1 MMGPHHAA
9 CGAAAWVLL
18 AGKATIPLGPL
29 AGVGLLGTGSALV
42 LPEAIPLG
50 FGLLG
55 EIADLG
61 VLTGA
66 IVAAGAALLPDAD
79 HRHASIAH
87 SLPPVSEG
95 LCILLGK
102 LAGGHRNGTHS
113 LLGLAAF
120 TVLAWLL
127 SLLAMPTT
135 TGTVQVG
142 AGLGTVLLASFAVKA
157 LTFMPDRARKVPWLL
172 AVPLGA
178 LVALGSG
185 DQGSW
190 FVLAVA
196 LGVAVHIA
204 GDMLTDGGCNPFWP
218 LKLRPPRSLPRTP
231 LTRAL
236 WSSGG
241 RMKLPVLGPTGS
253 RREWAVA
260 LMVSLVAV
268 AGMVAALGGVVTGVL
283 ADDVQLLA
291 RW

>member
-9 CGAAAWVLL
+9 CGAAGWVLI
-18 AGKATIPLGPL
+18 AADYAVPLGPL
-29 AGVGLLGTGSALV
+29 AGVGLLGTSSAVV

-50 FGLLG
+50 FGLLPG
-55 EIADLG
+55 ITDLG
-61 VLTGA
+61 ILTGA

-79 HRHASIAH
+79 HRSASIAH
-87 SLPPVSEG
+87 SLPPVSEWICAAVG
-95 LCILLGK
+95 RV
-102 LAGGHRNGTHS
+102 AGGHRNGTHS

-120 TVLAWLL
+120 TLIAWLL

-157 LTFMPDRARKVPWLL
+157 LKFMPDRARKVPWLV

-178 LVALGSG
+178 LAAFGSG
-185 DQGSW
+185 DQGFW

-218 LKLRPPRSLPRTP
+218 LKLRPPSTLPRTP

-260 LMVSLVAV
+260 VVVSLVAV
-268 AGMVAALGGVVTGVL
+268 AGMVAALMGVL
-283 ADDVQLLA
+283 TDGARLLA

>member
-9 CGAAAWVLL
+9 CGAAGWVLI
-18 AGKATIPLGPL
+18 AADHAVPLGPL
-29 AGVGLLGTGSALV
+29 TGVGLLGPGSAVV

-50 FGLLG
+50 FGLLPG
-55 EIADLG
+55 ITDLG
-61 VLTGA
+61 ILTGA
-66 IVAAGAALLPDAD
+66 VVAAGAALLPDAD
-79 HRHASIAH
+79 HRRASIAH
-87 SLPPVSEG
+87 SLPPVSEWICAAVG
-95 LCILLGK
+95 RS
-102 LAGGHRNGTHS
+102 AGGHRNGTHS
-113 LLGLAAF
+113 LLGLAVF
-120 TVLAWLL
+120 TLLAWLL
-127 SLLAMPTT
+127 ALLAMPTAA
-135 TGTVQVG
+135 GTVQVG

-157 LTFMPDRARKVPWLL
+157 LTFMPDRAQRAPWLF

-178 LVALGSG
+178 MTALGFG

-196 LGVAVHIA
+196 VGAAAHIA

-231 LTRAL
+231 LVRAL

-253 RREWAVA
+253 RREWTVAVV
-260 LMVSLVAV
+260 VSLVAV
-268 AGMVAALGGVVTGVL
+268 AGMGAALLGVL
-283 ADDVQLLA
+283 TDGVQLLA

>member
-9 CGAAAWVLL
+9 CGAATWVLI
-18 AGKATIPLGPL
+18 AADSAVPLGPL
-29 AGVGLLGTGSALV
+29 AGVGLFGPESALV
-42 LPEAIPLG
+42 LPETIPLG
-50 FGLLG
+50 FGLLPG
-55 EIADLG
+55 ITDLG
-61 VLTGA
+61 ILTGA

-79 HRHASIAH
+79 HRSASIAH
-87 SLPPVSEG
+87 SLPPVSEW
-95 LCILLGK
+95 LCVVLGK

-120 TVLAWLL
+120 TLIAWLL

-142 AGLGTVLLASFAVKA
+142 AGFGTVLLASFAVKA
-157 LTFMPDRARKVPWLL
+157 LKFMPDRARKVPWLF

-178 LVALGSG
+178 LAALGFG
-185 DQGSW
+185 GQGSW

-196 LGVAVHIA
+196 LGVAAHIA

-218 LKLRPPRSLPRTP
+218 LKLRPPRTLPRTP

-260 LMVSLVAV
+260 LAVSLVAV
-268 AGMVAALGGVVTGVL
+268 AGMVAALMGVFTDG
-283 ADDVQLLA
+283 ARLLA

>member
-9 CGAAAWVLL
+9 TGAAGWVLL
-18 AGKATIPLGPL
+18 AADYAVSLGPL
-29 AGVGLLGTGSALV
+29 AGVGLFGPESALV

-50 FGLLG
+50 FGLLPG
-55 EIADLG
+55 LTDLG
-61 VLTGA
+61 ILAGA
-66 IVAAGAALLPDAD
+66 IVTAGAALLPDAD

-87 SLPPVSEG
+87 SLPPVSEW
-95 LCILLGK
+95 LCVLLGK

-120 TVLAWLL
+120 TLMAWLL

-157 LTFMPDRARKVPWLL
+157 LKFMPDRARKVPWLL

-185 DQGSW
+185 DQGFW

-218 LKLRPPRSLPRTP
+218 LKLRPPRTLPRTP
-231 LTRAL
+231 LTRVL
-236 WSSGG
+236 WSTGG
-241 RMKLPVLGPTGS
+241 RMKLPLLGPTGS

-260 LMVSLVAV
+260 VVVSLVAV
-268 AGMVAALGGVVTGVL
+268 TGMVVALMGVFTEG
-283 ADDVQLLA
+283 AQLLA